1 MCGRSVAFGHQAL
14 VWSPVPRPL
23 EREVVSPMRL
33 AAGRDIGQ
41 AHLLALSAGEGSH
54 LAGLQKHVGNGRTIS
69 FVPTVPLIPG

>member
-1 MCGRSVAFGHQAL
+1 
-14 VWSPVPRPL
+14 
-23 EREVVSPMRL
+23 MRL